1 MSYDM
6 GQTDAPASASA
17 PTLKERIKA
26 RIISWRHDIDAHLR
40 DFFHVSGG
48 PYYYQVVKQEKV
60 KRNGKKKKL
69 RKKNPGNKFI
79 LINGVPYPKPSAYY
93 PAPRLPSISTS
104 SITSITSFRKQKKAE
119 AKLRGERYVQPK
131 HPYRTYRALNSH
143 PVLSEKDKEAAAD
156 QHAVSHDDVD
166 TITPACAL
174 TEIELIDRCVG
185 SKIWV
190 VMKTDKEFTG
200 TLTGFDD
207 YVNMV
212 LEDVTEFDY
221 TGATTKMEKI
231 LLNGNNIC
239 MARFPP
245 LFLLLCPFSTFP
257 LSLLVNP
264 I

>member
-1 MSYDM
+1 MIHGVGS
-6 GQTDAPASASA
+6 TDTRPS
-17 PTLKERIKA
+17 LKERVKA
-26 RIISWRHDIDAHLR
+26 KIISWGHDIGAHLR
-40 DFFHVSGG
+40 DLFNVSGG
-48 PYYYQVVKQEKV
+48 PYYYQIVAQEKV

-69 RKKNPGNKFI
+69 R
-79 LINGVPYPKPSAYY
+79 LHHE
-93 PAPRLPSISTS
+93 
-104 SITSITSFRKQKKAE
+104 FRKQKKAE

-131 HPYRTYRALNSH
+131 NPYRTHRDLKTH
-143 PVLSEKDKEAAAD
+143 PASSEKDKEAAVS
-156 QHAVSHDDVD
+156 QHAVSHDDFD

-174 TEIELIDRCVG
+174 TGIELIDRCVG

-239 MARFPP
+239 MLIPGGEGP
-245 LFLLLCPFSTFP
+245 LASAP
-257 LSLLVNP
+257 
-264 I
+264 